1 MEALRGSELLRLWE
15 RGRCLHPLDQGLLA
29 LQTAAP
35 GSTGD
40 EVAGLPLG
48 ERNRRL
54 LELRTACAGTVM
66 SGWIACPACG
76 EKLEFD
82 LDARDLAEVGAVHS
96 ATVHVAGSA
105 FRLPTSRD
113 VALAARET
121 DPNRALQRV
130 LELCRLGPASD
141 ARESSPQEI
150 DVEIDEVGTQMAL
163 ADPLAEPQLEL
174 ACTGCGHAW
183 EEPLDIGSFLWTE
196 IDVQVRRLLHEVH
209 ALASAYGW
217 SEAEILSL
225 TDERRSLYVE
235 MVRA

>member
-29 LQTAAP
+29 LQAAAP
-35 GSTGD
+35 GSTWD
-40 EVAGLPLG
+40 EVAELPLG

-82 LDARDLAEVGAVHS
+82 LDARDLADIGAVHA
-96 ATVHVAGSA
+96 ATVHVGGHA

-113 VALAARET
+113 VALASRET
-121 DPNRALQRV
+121 DPDRALQRV
-130 LELCRLGPASD
+130 LELCRLDSGSD
-141 ARESSPQEI
+141 ARESPREI

-174 ACTGCGHAW
+174 ACTACGHAW
-183 EEPLDIGSFLWTE
+183 EEPLDIGSFLWIE

-225 TDERRSLYVE
+225 SEERRSLYVE